1 MTENIDSFRDE
12 VESHLNKENFNIFT
26 SKRNSESE
34 SISEIFWN
42 DEHDW
47 KNFFLIAKKE
57 GVQTIIEEVEV
68 FSEDDLE
75 SFGESWDDDVSSEL
89 EIIQSKLLA

>member
-1 MTENIDSFRDE
+1 
-12 VESHLNKENFNIFT
+12 
-26 SKRNSESE
+26 
-34 SISEIFWN
+34 
-42 DEHDW
+42 
-47 KNFFLIAKKE
+47 LIAKKE